1 MSKPQAFAEQV
12 LPAWKR
18 AVLKIGSSLL
28 AGDGGLSPRNAVH
41 LAAFVHAAR
50 AQGREV
56 VIVSSGAV
64 AAGRAVLH
72 ATPRPGAAM
81 AERQALAALGQ
92 AKLMA
97 FWQGL
102 FAQPVAQ
109 VLLTHDDVRNRRRYL
124 NARATL
130 QELLRCG
137 ALPIVNENDTVS
149 VDELKL
155 GDNDTLGAI
164 VAALIDADVL
174 FIATDIDGLYDR
186 DPRAHA
192 DAKPLATVVDPGE
205 DVLAMASGAGTAV
218 GTGGMRTKI
227 LAARGAA
234 MAGIDTI
241 LFNGTRADVALGLG
255 ADRLRGTRLVAGRS
269 RIAAR
274 KQWLRHAPVR
284 GGTLVVDD
292 GAAEALCGRGAS
304 LLPSGI
310 VTVYG
315 EFGRGDPVQ
324 IATNTGDRI
333 IEIAHGISQYSS
345 ADVRRLL
352 RRRSIEIPEILGYS
366 YGDAVVH
373 RDDLAL
379 IESGRE
385 WRARRQSADTGRI
398 IVDAGAAL
406 ALIEGGASLLPVGIV
421 SVHGHFYSGELV
433 DICLQDT
440 SGVSIIARGVTRY
453 SAEEIR
459 RLVGR
464 RSSDIDGVLGFTR
477 GDTIVHRDDLSLLV
491 DSPREAA
498 DD

>member
-1 MSKPQAFAEQV
+1 MSKPHAFAEQA
-12 LPAWKR
+12 LPVWKR

-205 DVLAMASGAGTAV
+205 DVLAMAGGAGTAV
-218 GTGGMRTKI
+218 GTGGMRTKVI
-227 LAARGAA
+227 ASQRAGA
-234 MAGIDTI
+234 AGIDTV
-241 LFNGTRADVALGLG
+241 LFNGTRAAVAQAL
-255 ADRLRGTRLVAGRS
+255 AEDRLIGTRFIAGRS

-274 KQWLRHAPVR
+274 KHWLRHAPVEP
-284 GGTLVVDD
+284 
-292 GAAEALCGRGAS
+292 GAAIAIDAGAVSALVDKGAS
-304 LLPSGI
+304 LLPIGA
-310 VTVYG
+310 VGARG
-315 EFGRGDPVQ
+315 EFRRGDLVA
-324 IATNTGDRI
+324 IVRADDADATP
-333 IEIAHGISQYSS
+333 
-345 ADVRRLL
+345 L
-352 RRRSIEIPEILGYS
+352 
-366 YGDAVVH
+366 
-373 RDDLAL
+373 
-379 IESGRE
+379 
-385 WRARRQSADTGRI
+385 
-398 IVDAGAAL
+398 
-406 ALIEGGASLLPVGIV
+406 
-421 SVHGHFYSGELV
+421 
-433 DICLQDT
+433 
-440 SGVSIIARGVTRY
+440 ARGVTQY
-453 SAEEIR
+453 SAADIR
-459 RLVGR
+459 RIARR
-464 RSSDIDGVLGFTR
+464 RSHEIETVLGYNY
-477 GDTIVHRDDLSLLV
+477 GDTLVHRDDLSLLV
-491 DSPREAA
+491 ESPREAA

>member
-1 MSKPQAFAEQV
+1 MSNRHAFAEQEI
-12 LPAWKR
+12 PAWKR
-18 AVLKIGSSLL
+18 AVLKVGSSLL

-41 LAAFVHAAR
+41 LAAFVHACR

-72 ATPRPGAAM
+72 ATPRPDAAM

-155 GDNDTLGAI
+155 GDNDTLAAI

-186 DPRAHA
+186 DPRTHA
-192 DAKPLATVVDPGE
+192 DARPLATVVDPGD
-205 DVLAMASGAGTAV
+205 DVLAMAGGAGSAV
-218 GTGGMRTKI
+218 GTGGMRTKV
-227 LAARGAA
+227 LAAQRAGA
-234 MAGIDTI
+234 AGIDTV
-241 LFNGTRADVALGLG
+241 LFNGTRAALAHALAVG
-255 ADRLRGTRLVAGRS
+255 RLSGTRFVAARS

-274 KQWLRHAPVR
+274 KHWLRHAPVESDAAI
-284 GGTLVVDD
+284 LVDA
-292 GAAEALCGRGAS
+292 GAATAIIDKGAS
-304 LLPSGI
+304 LLPIGTVDARGEFRRGDLVGI
-310 VTVYG
+310 VRADDPSG
-315 EFGRGDPVQ
+315 APLARGL
-324 IATNTGDRI
+324 T
-333 IEIAHGISQYSS
+333 QYSA
-345 ADVRRLL
+345 ADIRRLA
-352 RRRSIEIPEILGYS
+352 RRRSNEIDALLGYN
-366 YGDAVVH
+366 Y
-373 RDDLAL
+373 
-379 IESGRE
+379 
-385 WRARRQSADTGRI
+385 
-398 IVDAGAAL
+398 
-406 ALIEGGASLLPVGIV
+406 
-421 SVHGHFYSGELV
+421 
-433 DICLQDT
+433 
-440 SGVSIIARGVTRY
+440 
-453 SAEEIR
+453 
-459 RLVGR
+459 
-464 RSSDIDGVLGFTR
+464 
-477 GDTIVHRDDLSLLV
+477 GDTIVHRDDLSLSTDTV
-491 DSPREAA
+491 REAA